1 MTLLVEVLSWGLLL
15 AGSFFVL
22 VGGIGLLRFPDVFSR
37 LHAVGVTD
45 TLGSWLVLGGLMM
58 QSGFTQTTLKLGLIG
73 LVFLFT
79 SPTGS
84 HALAKAALHGG
95 AQPLIDGDSEHRN
108 SH

>member
-1 MTLLVEVLSWGLLL
+1 MALIVEVLSWGLLL

-22 VGGIGLLRFPDVFSR
+22 IGGVGLLRFPDFFTR

-58 QSGFTQTTLKLGLIG
+58 QSGFTQTSLKLGLIG
-73 LVFLFT
+73 VVFLFT

-95 AQPLIDGDSEHRN
+95 VEPLIDGEPNRN
-108 SH
+108 SD

>member
-1 MTLLVEVLSWGLLL
+1 MGLVVEVTSWGLLL

-22 VGGIGLLRFPDVFSR
+22 VGGVGLLRFPDFFTR

-58 QSGFTQTTLKLGLIG
+58 QSGFSQTTLKLALIG
-73 LVFLFT
+73 VIFLFT

-95 AQPLIDGDSEHRN
+95 ARPLIEGESGYRN
-108 SH
+108 SD

>member
-1 MTLLVEVLSWGLLL
+1 MALIVEVASWGLLL

-22 VGGIGLLRFPDVFSR
+22 VGGVGLLRFPDVFTR
-37 LHAVGVTD
+37 LHAFGVTD
-45 TLGSWLVLGGLMM
+45 TLGSWLMLAGLML
-58 QSGFTQTTLKLGLIG
+58 QSGFTQTTLKLALIG

-95 AQPLIDGDSEHRN
+95 AQPLLDGDPEHRN
-108 SH
+108 SD